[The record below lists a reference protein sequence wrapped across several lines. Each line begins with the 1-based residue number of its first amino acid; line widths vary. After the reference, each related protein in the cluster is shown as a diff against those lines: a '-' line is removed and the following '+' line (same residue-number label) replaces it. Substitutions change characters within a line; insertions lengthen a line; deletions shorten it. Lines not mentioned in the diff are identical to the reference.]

1 MLVLADGTVFEG
13 EAFGAD
19 GFTSGEVVFTT
30 LMSGY
35 PEVLTDPSYTGQL
48 VTMTSPEMGNYGCT
62 LEDAESLDR
71 RPHAAGLIV
80 RSVSPVSSNWR
91 SQMSLHEYLFQH
103 GIVGITN
110 LDTRKLTRHLR
121 DHGSQNGAMGR
132 GSAESLLAAARR
144 APNMEGLDL
153 TARTTTKTAL
163 KWTEGRGV
171 WRTNAT
177 ATDRFR
183 VTVLDFGV
191 KTNMLRCLVDVGC
204 EVNVV
209 PASTSAATI
218 LEQRPDGVFLTNGPG
233 DPAAVEGGIATIRN
247 LLGHVP
253 IFGICLGHQ
262 LLALALGAKTFKL
275 KFGHRGGNQPV
286 LDLTTHRVEITSQNH
301 GFAVDPTTLPEGVRM
316 THRHL
321 NDNTCEGIAAPHL
334 RAFSVQYHPEAAA
347 GPHDSFYLF
356 DRFAKLMRGESA
368 SSTEA
373 AERL

>member
-19 GFTSGEVVFTT
+19 GITSGEVVFTT
-30 LMSGY
+30 MMTGY
-35 PEVLTDPSYTGQL
+35 PEVLTDPSYAGQL
-48 VTMTSPEMGNYGCT
+48 VTMTAPEMGNYGCT
-62 LEDAESLDR
+62 ALDAESLDQ
-71 RPHAAGLIV
+71 RPHASGLIV
-80 RSVSPVSSNWR
+80 RSVSPVASSWR

-103 GIVGITN
+103 GIVGITG

-132 GSAESLLAAARR
+132 ASVASLLAAARQ

-153 TARTTTKTAL
+153 TPRTTTKSPI
-163 KWTEGRGV
+163 KWTEGRGL
-171 WRTNAT
+171 WRTNEPT
-177 ATDRFR
+177 TDRFR

-191 KTNMLRCLVDVGC
+191 KANMLRCLVDVGC

-209 PASTSAATI
+209 PASTSAAAI

-233 DPAAVEGGIATIRN
+233 DPAAVETGIMTIRN

-286 LDLTTHRVEITSQNH
+286 IDLTTGRVEITSQNH
-301 GFAVDPTTLPEGVRM
+301 GFAVDTATLPENVTM

-321 NDNTCEGIAAPHL
+321 NDRTCEGIAAPHL

-347 GPHDSFYLF
+347 GPPDSCYLF
-356 DRFAKLMRGESA
+356 DRFAGLMRSQGA
-368 SSTEA
+368 VA
-373 AERL
+373 